1 MKTDQEIQT
10 KIKEL
15 EESLEGV
22 DEEFEETL
30 DDEGIDEFSDQ
41 GAELEHQFDQKKEV
55 IEDQVK
61 LLKWV
66 LE

>member
-1 MKTDQEIQT
+1 M
-10 KIKEL
+10 
-15 EESLEGV
+15 
-22 DEEFEETL
+22 DEEFQ
-30 DDEGIDEFSDQ
+30 DELEMEDIDEFSDQ

-55 IEDQVK
+55 IEDQIK